1 MSSWV
6 NSLKDKVSS
15 WLPPS
20 KPGIESELTTV
31 ARQARLLAVL
41 LEAGLSST
49 DAVDYT
55 QRYEGLTTSGAI
67 PASPHAFVVTIWNLV
82 RQTGAPPAQLLRTC
96 AEALEAAAENA
107 RVARVHLAGP
117 RAATRLV
124 MTLPVFALLG
134 AVVTGYSPFS
144 FLFLS
149 PLGWGLLLV
158 ASGLVWLAAAWSARM
173 VRGAQHWEWAR
184 GMSAEVMALLLRAG
198 SSTHHAREW
207 AELIARDYCTDST
220 HSNAELRQC
229 DVYVS
234 LAQSTGV
241 SLSSLLR
248 SVAQHERSA
257 AREQAHERTEKLSVS
272 LMLPL
277 GLCIL
282 PAFIA
287 VGVVPIVVS
296 IISSTA
302 LATR

>member
-1 MSSWV
+1 M
-6 NSLKDKVSS
+6 NSLKEKVSL
-15 WLPPS
+15 WLPPP
-20 KPGIESELTTV
+20 KLGIESELGTV

-49 DAVDYT
+49 DAVNYT
-55 QRYEGLTTSGAI
+55 QRFEGLTTSAAI
-67 PASPHAFVVTIWNLV
+67 PSSPHAFVVTIWNIV
-82 RQTGAPPAQLLRTC
+82 QQTGAPPAQLLKTC
-96 AEALEAAAENA
+96 AVALEAAAENA
-107 RVARVHLAGP
+107 RVARVQLAGP
-117 RAATRLV
+117 QAATRLV
-124 MTLPVFALLG
+124 LTLPVFALLG
-134 AVVTGYSPFS
+134 AVVTGYSPLA
-144 FLFLS
+144 FLFLN
-149 PLGWGLLLV
+149 PAGWGLLLV
-158 ASGLVWLAAAWSARM
+158 ASGLVWLAVRWSARM
-173 VRGAQHWEWAR
+173 VRGAQHWDWAR

-207 AELIARDYCTDST
+207 AELIARDYC
-220 HSNAELRQC
+220 SNSRYSDDELRQC
-229 DVYVS
+229 DEYVS
-234 LAQSTGV
+234 LAQATGV

-257 AREQAHERTEKLSVS
+257 AREQAHVRTEKLSVS